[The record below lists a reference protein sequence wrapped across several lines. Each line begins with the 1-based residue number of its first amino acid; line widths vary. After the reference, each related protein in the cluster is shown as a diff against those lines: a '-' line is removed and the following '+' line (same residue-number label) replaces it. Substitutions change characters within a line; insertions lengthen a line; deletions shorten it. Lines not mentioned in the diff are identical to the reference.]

1 MFNEC
6 LGIGF
11 SSGDETLRL
20 VLDILLQTSA

>member
-1 MFNEC
+1 MFSEC

>member
-1 MFNEC
+1 MLNEC

-20 VLDILLQTSA
+20 MLDILLETSA